1 MTTIFGILGGWVVLN
16 AALFVVLL
24 LRRDRPEAR
33 AKLLEWVLKS
43 ERAARGSQH
52 CDALSGPTVGSGRP

>member
-1 MTTIFGILGGWVVLN
+1 MTTIFGIMGGWVLLN
-16 AALFVVLL
+16 LALFVALL

-43 ERAARGSQH
+43 ER
-52 CDALSGPTVGSGRP
+52 RPEHATRTTSAH